1 MREDR
6 LEHIKQALIEVEL
19 IKKDEIPSKTAREF
33 IDELRKEVN
42 GSCRIV
48 FDGDWYYVA
57 SVKLK

>member
-19 IKKDEIPSKTAREF
+19 IKKGEIPSKTAREF

-48 FDGDWYYVA
+48 FDED
-57 SVKLK
+57 